1 VGVKGLTG
9 KEAEDVLG
17 EVRITVNKNTIPYDP
32 QPPMVSS
39 GVRLGT
45 PALTSRGMGPD
56 EMRRIGELIARALD
70 GRESPEVLDEVRRGV
85 ADLCAGYPLYPERQ
99 PR

>member
-1 VGVKGLTG
+1 M
-9 KEAEDVLG
+9 
-17 EVRITVNKNTIPYDP
+17 IC
-32 QPPMVSS
+32 S

-45 PALTSRGMGPD
+45 PALTSRGMGQE

-70 GRESPEVLDEVRRGV
+70 GRESPGLLDEVRRGV
-85 ADLCAGYPLYPERQ
+85 DELCAGFPLYPERQ